1 MHLLHVPIF
10 EILSISRVTFLIQWD
25 FSSLS
30 GLVFLFNTEDNY
42 NAT

>member
-10 EILSISRVTFLIQWD
+10 EILSISGVTFLIQWD

-30 GLVFLFNTEDNY
+30 GLVFLFNTKDNY